1 MILAKDP
8 CSPLWNGAGVLT
20 ENMMS
25 ITQGFQQISG
35 AEQTHRK
42 AEHTESR
49 GRHRQHAH
57 AHTHMAATLLCW
69 RTPHGLLRAFPSWRA
84 KPQVPSSLNR
94 VQRFHTLRRLVGM
107 AFSCL
112 HLDRKGLLFTRA
124 LVKQHQTLIPDT
136 ECVASWARLWFC
148 FQHFQHK
155 RILSARGQ
163 KAGPASA
170 NKTAPSADHSARSEQ
185 LWLLLHAGTP
195 FAHADPGVGTAS
207 SPHNLLQ
214 KHSTIWEPN

>member
-1 MILAKDP
+1 MCPTVEWSWGPNRKHDVDYPRISADFRSRADP
-8 CSPLWNGAGVLT
+8 QEGW
-20 ENMMS
+20 
-25 ITQGFQQISG
+25 
-35 AEQTHRK
+35 
-42 AEHTESR
+42 
-49 GRHRQHAH
+49 AH
-57 AHTHMAATLLCW
+57 WELREAPTTRTCTHTHTAVTLLCW

-84 KPQVPSSLNR
+84 KPQVPLSLNR

-124 LVKQHQTLIPDT
+124 LVKQHQTLISDT

-155 RILSARGQ
+155 RILSAGGH